1 MKFSFLAR
9 CGDQTLP
16 LEVETPFKPGKQVQR
31 ARRLAVGELL
41 AVLEIEQA
49 TVDASGEDMVRVTTD
64 EICAAVK
71 DDVRLLWRKTDSE
84 LRVSIERSI
93 C

>member
-16 LEVETPFKPGKQVQR
+16 LEVETPFKPGRQVQR

-41 AVLEIEQA
+41 AVLELEHA
-49 TVDASGEDMVRVTTD
+49 TVDATGEDMVRITTD
-64 EICAAVK
+64 DGIWVIAEGGSVNPPRRGGI
-71 DDVRLLWRKTDSE
+71 
-84 LRVSIERSI
+84 
-93 C
+93 